1 MRHLFL
7 MRHAK
12 ARQASGDMSDHQRPL
27 RRHGKRQAAAMAGPL
42 QRWGALAGE
51 IHVSSA
57 RRSWE
62 TLAALDA
69 AVPTLGLAA
78 RAQRQDAL
86 YAFEGEALLD
96 WVKRLPDP
104 TERVLVIGHNPAL
117 VELGRWLC
125 HDAPDR
131 LPTGGLLHL
140 VLPGVPWQALAPDC
154 AWLAAS
160 LVPAAASHALF
171 QRRAPAPRAQ
181 GKADL
186 AGCLQ
191 MQLGHLYALVR
202 ALEPGVMAGADPE
215 FLHQY
220 RVNLRRSR
228 AIGEALLAIARA
240 PGRDK
245 VPGLKRHLKHFKR
258 RAQGTSDL
266 RDLDVF
272 LARLAT
278 APPAAEEG
286 TRRALHGWLS
296 ERARG
301 EQQRLCQQLRQ
312 PDYAVEMQ
320 AWEAYLEGEAFREA
334 LARITPARIEAVL
347 AERIADHNRDLVAL
361 SLEAPDQAFHDLRK
375 TVKRIRYLAE
385 LQPKR
390 HRALLADLKQRQTL
404 LGELQDLCTREAWLA
419 TFVESGAAP
428 ADASADIAAWQAA
441 LQTEKDAQREAIMT
455 LAPLNA

>member
-1 MRHLFL
+1 
-7 MRHAK
+7 
-12 ARQASGDMSDHQRPL
+12 
-27 RRHGKRQAAAMAGPL
+27 
-42 QRWGALAGE
+42 
-51 IHVSSA
+51 
-57 RRSWE
+57 
-62 TLAALDA
+62 
-69 AVPTLGLAA
+69 
-78 RAQRQDAL
+78 
-86 YAFEGEALLD
+86 
-96 WVKRLPDP
+96 
-104 TERVLVIGHNPAL
+104 
-117 VELGRWLC
+117 
-125 HDAPDR
+125 
-131 LPTGGLLHL
+131 
-140 VLPGVPWQALAPDC
+140 
-154 AWLAAS
+154 
-160 LVPAAASHALF
+160 
-171 QRRAPAPRAQ
+171 
-181 GKADL
+181 
-186 AGCLQ
+186 
-191 MQLGHLYALVR
+191 
-202 ALEPGVMAGADPE
+202 MAGADPE

-441 LQTEKDAQREAIMT
+441 LQTEKDAQREAIMA